1 MWDTRSW
8 FDRVSARSSAT
19 VFAVILGT
27 LPVSAHA
34 QYIPPWLVVA
44 ALSPIVV
51 LFLCVILGFITRS
64 VRTGVLHAAIV
75 LAWIVL
81 FSLAAYFVE
90 NDYVIWTPLTLY
102 LLHSALLLVLI
113 VVEMAR
119 RIAGSSRTA

>member
-1 MWDTRSW
+1 M
-8 FDRVSARSSAT
+8 SARSSAT
-19 VFAVILGT
+19 IFAVILGA

-34 QYIPPWLVVA
+34 KYIPPWLVVA

-51 LFLCVILGFITRS
+51 LFLCVILGFLTRS

-90 NDYVIWTPLTLY
+90 NDYVIWTPLALY

-113 VVEMAR
+113 VVETAR
-119 RIAGSSRTA
+119 RIAGSSRAV

>member
-8 FDRVSARSSAT
+8 SGRMGARSSAT
-19 VFAVILGT
+19 IFAVILGT

-51 LFLCVILGFITRS
+51 LFLCLVLGFLTRS

-81 FSLAAYFVE
+81 FSLASYFVE
-90 NDYVIWTPLTLY
+90 NDYVIWTPLALY

-113 VVEMAR
+113 VVETAR
-119 RIAGSSRTA
+119 RIAGSSRAV